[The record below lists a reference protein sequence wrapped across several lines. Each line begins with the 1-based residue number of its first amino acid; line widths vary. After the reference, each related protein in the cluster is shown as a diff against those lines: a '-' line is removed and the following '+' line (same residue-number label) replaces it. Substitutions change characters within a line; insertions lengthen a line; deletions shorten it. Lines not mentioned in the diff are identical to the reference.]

1 MGVLSKTPARVG
13 LAGYGWASW
22 QSVQTC
28 SRGQFDIERNL
39 GRRDS
44 PKLES
49 RDVLNL
55 FVALAK
61 RCLH

>member
-1 MGVLSKTPARVG
+1 MGE
-13 LAGYGWASW
+13 LAALTMATGC
-22 QSVQTC
+22 SVQTC
-28 SRGQFDIERNL
+28 SQGQFDKERHL

-55 FVALAK
+55 FVALAE
-61 RCLH
+61 RYLH